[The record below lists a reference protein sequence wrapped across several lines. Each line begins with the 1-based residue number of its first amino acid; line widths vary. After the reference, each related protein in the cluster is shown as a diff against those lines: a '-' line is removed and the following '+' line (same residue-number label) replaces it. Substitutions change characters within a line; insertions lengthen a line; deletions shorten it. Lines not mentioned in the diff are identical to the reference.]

1 MEEKDEMLGNGKT
14 YIVHPVNFSQT
25 LIVIPKTLGEGKN
38 CRLILN
44 GLKKEEKAFELIIKC
59 YNILFEKFDFED
71 LDYSSRSYV
80 KKFITS
86 KPNIQY
92 FKYNTKHI
100 IDLENVLADL
110 KKFQH
115 INGVLNILEKSES
128 EKIKP
133 NIKMAYILLID
144 ILQKV
149 YKN

>member
-1 MEEKDEMLGNGKT
+1 MEQKDEMLGNGKT
-14 YIVHPVNFSQT
+14 YIVHPVNFSKT

-38 CRLILN
+38 CTLILN
-44 GLKKEEKAFELIIKC
+44 GLKIEEKAFELIIEC

-100 IDLENVLADL
+100 QDLQNVLKDL
-110 KKFQH
+110 KQFQH
-115 INGVLNILEKSES
+115 INGVLNMLEES
-128 EKIKP
+128 ETEKTKYA
-133 NIKMAYILLID
+133 IKMVYILIID

-149 YKN
+149 YKI